1 VEAASEGEGRGATF
15 AVRLPLAAGD
25 VKVGAEAGRPAA
37 AAALDGLRVL
47 VVDDEPDTLEALSA
61 ALAGYGARVRT
72 ALSTREALASLDGGD
87 VDVLVADIGMPGE
100 DGYALVR
107 ELRGRPAHRGG
118 RIPAAA
124 LTAYARPVD
133 AERALAAGFQVHVA
147 KPVEPGDLAA
157 LIARLAGRGGGQAP

>member
-1 VEAASEGEGRGATF
+1 
-15 AVRLPLAAGD
+15 
-25 VKVGAEAGRPAA
+25 
-37 AAALDGLRVL
+37 
-47 VVDDEPDTLEALSA
+47 
-61 ALAGYGARVRT
+61 
-72 ALSTREALASLDGGD
+72 